1 MSAKSEAL
9 QEALGRAVGG
19 QSMTNYPVIIRGF
32 MARGIPES
40 EILPRENVFTYDA
53 WLAQGR
59 QVRKGEHGI
68 KVLTFITCAGKEDE
82 KTREKRAYRRPW
94 STTVFHVSQTDE
106 TRARA

>member
-1 MSAKSEAL
+1 MNTHEAR

-32 MARGIPES
+32 IARGIPES
-40 EILPRENVFTYDA
+40 ETLPRENVFTYDA

-68 KVLTFITCAGKEDE
+68 KVLTFITCAKEDKETGE
-82 KTREKRAYRRPW
+82 KKAYRRPW
-94 STTVFHVSQTDE
+94 STTVFHISQTE
-106 TRARA
+106 EAKRQA